1 MGGCCTSRKSRFE
14 TAIDQKMLKELV
26 EDERLIV
33 EAENIR
39 ITEFLDDETTLQN
52 SVESSIETNQKK
64 VVETKKAKD
73 YENFLKLLN
82 EIQEYLNKYNFSDI
96 SHLSIMLDKYF
107 NNLENRE
114 QYMNDHVEIIK
125 FLKSNRD
132 K

>member
-1 MGGCCTSRKSRFE
+1 MGGCCTTRKSRFE